1 MTVSRKNRN
10 NMNKNKNKNKNR
22 NNRNKQTRNKR
33 LRKNT
38 RNKRLRKNTRNK
50 RYSRKKR
57 MRGGAKTLNSKTHN
71 FDYPQQ
77 IAKRLNAYRGLP
89 SVSHPSNSRY
99 TRRPLLQNEFKP
111 ELNLLRQFE
120 DETNPGELYKLR
132 KQLQSYT
139 NKYPRHPV
147 MSPHPELKY
156 GMNLNEANDKIRRPQ
171 GWEFTTHIPT
181 MQKLITDAVRL
192 MGNIPTQGSMGNNP
206 KQGPKGNIPTQGPMG
221 NIPTQGPKGNIP
233 TQGPLELY
241 AMTNE
246 ERKDIF
252 NSTNGRGII
261 GDTPG
266 LIQGNSL
273 LEAARAAR
281 ASRAAYPQ

>member
-57 MRGGAKTLNSKTHN
+57 MRGGAKTHKFEPT
-71 FDYPQQ
+71 YPQQ

-99 TRRPLLQNEFKP
+99 TRRPRLQNEFES
-111 ELNLLRQFE
+111 ELNLLSQFK

-132 KQLQSYT
+132 QQLQRYT
-139 NKYPRHPV
+139 NKYPSPPV

-156 GMNLNEANDKIRRPQ
+156 GMHPNQAIGKIRRPQ
-171 GWEFTTHIPT
+171 MWEFTTDIPS
-181 MQKLITDAVRL
+181 MQKLITDAARR
-192 MGNIPTQGSMGNNP
+192 
-206 KQGPKGNIPTQGPMG
+206 MG
-221 NIPTQGPKGNIP
+221 NIPTQGPR
-233 TQGPLELY
+233 ELY
-241 AMTNE
+241 AMTNA
-246 ERKDIF
+246 ERKAIL

-261 GDTPG
+261 GDNND
-266 LIQGNSL
+266 LWHISNL
-273 LEAARAAR
+273 KEAARAAR
-281 ASRAAYPQ
+281 AARAAYSQ

>member
-38 RNKRLRKNTRNK
+38 RNNRLRKNTRNK

-57 MRGGAKTLNSKTHN
+57 MSGGDKTLN

-77 IAKRLNAYRGLP
+77 IAKLLNAYRGLP

-99 TRRPLLQNEFKP
+99 TRRPLLQNEFKSEF
-111 ELNLLRQFE
+111 ELLNKIK
-120 DETNPGELYKLR
+120 DETNPRKLLELR
-132 KQLQSYT
+132 QQLQGYT
-139 NKYPRHPV
+139 NKYPRQPV
-147 MSPHPELKY
+147 MSPDPELEY
-156 GMNLNEANDKIRRPQ
+156 GMSPSEAIGKIRRPQ
-171 GWEFTTHIPT
+171 MWEFTTDISS
-181 MQKLITDAVRL
+181 MQKLITDAAQL
-192 MGNIPTQGSMGNNP
+192 MGNIPTQGPMGNNP

-221 NIPTQGPKGNIP
+221 NIPTQGP
-233 TQGPLELY
+233 LELY

-246 ERKDIF
+246 ERKALIK
-252 NSTNGRGII
+252 STYGRGII

-266 LIQGNSL
+266 LTQGNSFI
-273 LEAARAAR
+273 
-281 ASRAAYPQ
+281 